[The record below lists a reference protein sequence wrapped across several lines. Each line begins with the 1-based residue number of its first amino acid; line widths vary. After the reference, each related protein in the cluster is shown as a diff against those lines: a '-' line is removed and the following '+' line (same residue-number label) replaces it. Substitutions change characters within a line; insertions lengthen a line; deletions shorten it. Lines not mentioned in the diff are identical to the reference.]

1 MKNVLIYNRLENKL
15 RYDDDILIST
25 LKAQIDNSINH
36 GWDIKDIILGTN
48 FDFNYRGVKN
58 HVLKDICYH
67 NPFYNKFYGMLE
79 LMERGILNK
88 DFWFHDQDAWQI
100 NPIKFPEFEGEIGG
114 CTYVATPEWNT
125 CSLFIKKTAIHILKY
140 IVDSMKMNSN
150 IKVDSDENWISILRH
165 NSEIKSYLTTINNQY
180 NVGRTFMEKRY
191 TAAKKPACIIAFQP
205 QVPESVSVFNGEDN
219 EFKIN
224 LINKNLDKIF
234 KTHIKGYINKTIN

>member
-15 RYDDDILIST
+15 RYKDDLLHST
-25 LKAQIDNSINH
+25 LRAQIDNSIEQ
-36 GWDIKDIILGTN
+36 GWDVNDIILGTN
-48 FDFNYRGVKN
+48 FDFEYKGVKN
-58 HVLKDICYH
+58 YKLTHICYH

-79 LMERGILNK
+79 LMEKGILND

-114 CTYVATPEWNT
+114 CTYVGTSEWNT
-125 CSLFIKKTAIHILKY
+125 CSLFIKKTAKDVLKY
-140 IVDSMKMNSN
+140 IVDSMEMNPT
-150 IKVDSDENWISILRH
+150 IKVDSDENWIAMLRY
-165 NSEIKSYLTTINNQY
+165 NSEIKPYLTTINNQY

-191 TAAKKPACIIAFQP
+191 TAAEKPVCVIAFQP

-224 LINKNLDKIF
+224 LINNNLDKIF
-234 KTHIKGYINKTIN
+234 KTHIDGYVNNIST